1 MNKDYKTIRK
11 LVIRSFM
18 WSLAFELNK
27 TVGEDLSLPIMKK
40 LSAMQSVSS
49 IVKIMLQECKKHN
62 KIVDDIEQIK
72 IDVWNELA
80 TFYKEEEIV
89 ANVPTMI
96 ETLFYNEYEWLSK
109 IKNLESNITRMAF
122 LAIEDDVKPKV
133 TRIVTDQYNDILSK
147 HVYRYLKGSE

>member
-1 MNKDYKTIRK
+1 
-11 LVIRSFM
+11 M

-27 TVGEDLSLPIMKK
+27 TAGEDLSLPIMKK

-49 IVKIMLQECKKHN
+49 IVKIILQECKKHN
-62 KIVDDIEQIK
+62 KIVDDIESIK
-72 IDVWNELA
+72 IAVWNELA
-80 TFYKEEEIV
+80 TLYKEEEIV

-147 HVYRYLKGSE
+147 HVYRYLKNKVAREME

>member
-62 KIVDDIEQIK
+62 KIVDDIEAIK
-72 IDVWNELA
+72 ISVWDELA
-80 TFYKEEEIV
+80 TLYKEEEIA

-96 ETLFYNEYEWLSK
+96 ETLFYNEYEWMSK

-147 HVYRYLKGSE
+147 HVYRYLKGVV

>member
-62 KIVDDIEQIK
+62 KIVDDIESIK
-72 IDVWNELA
+72 MDVWDELA
-80 TFYKEEEIV
+80 TLYKEEEIV

-109 IKNLESNITRMAF
+109 IKNLEGNITRMAF

-147 HVYRYLKGSE
+147 HVYRYLKEIV

>member
-18 WSLAFELNK
+18 WSLAFKLNK
-27 TVGEDLSLPIMKK
+27 TVGEDLLLPIMKK

-49 IVKIMLQECKKHN
+49 IVKIMLNECKKHN

-72 IDVWNELA
+72 MDVWNELA
-80 TFYKEEEIV
+80 KLYEEEEIV

-96 ETLFYNEYEWLSK
+96 ETLFYNEYEWISK
-109 IKNLESNITRMAF
+109 IKNLEGNITRMAF

-147 HVYRYLKGSE
+147 HVYRYLKGIA